1 MKMKRMILNRSMNL
15 TLEEDFN
22 WRVVKKN
29 PILSKSDLAI
39 YEEMGLTMM
48 DNFENNNMPLDGK
61 ISLLRLENDT
71 TLNDMDNLNKLK
83 TKEFNDKENIKIIVD
98 N

>member
-1 MKMKRMILNRSMNL
+1 MNL

-22 WRVVKKN
+22 RGVVKKN

-48 DNFENNNMPLDGK
+48 DNFENNNMPLDGN
-61 ISLLRLENDT
+61 ISLVRLENDT
-71 TLNDMDNLNKLK
+71 TLND
-83 TKEFNDKENIKIIVD
+83 KEKMHKAF
-98 N
+98 